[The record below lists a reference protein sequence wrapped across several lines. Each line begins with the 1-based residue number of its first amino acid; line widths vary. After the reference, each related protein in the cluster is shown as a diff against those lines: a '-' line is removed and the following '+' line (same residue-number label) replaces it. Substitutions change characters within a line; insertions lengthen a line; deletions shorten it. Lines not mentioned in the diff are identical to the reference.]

1 MAKDVFDQVPQGMLR
16 SSKRGRIKPA
26 PNPVLSNLKQDNTDL
41 RDRLDKLEA
50 LLLDRPDGVSPKKK
64 GKASG

>member
-26 PNPVLSNLKQDNTDL
+26 PNPVVRNLKQENNDL
-41 RDRLDKLEA
+41 KDRLTQLEELVTGIA
-50 LLLDRPDGVSPKKK
+50 AKK
-64 GKASG
+64 GKKSGS